1 MVTLL
6 SEGAYNRSLRAVCT
20 YSPRSL
26 CFQKVH
32 ITDPCMLSVPTL
44 RGHSAFRRCIRQIPA
59 CCLYLLSSVTL
70 LSEGAY
76 NRSLRAVCTYSP
88 RSLFFQKVHIT
99 DPCVLSVPTLRGH
112 SSFRRCIRQIPACCL
127 YLLSSVTL
135 LSEGAYNRSLRAVC
149 TYSPRSLCFQKV
161 HITDPCVLSVP
172 TLLGHSSFRRCI

>member
-6 SEGAYNRSLRAVCT
+6 SEGAYDRSLCVCLYLLSAVTLPRSLSEGAYNRSLHAVCT

-32 ITDPCMLSVPTL
+32 TTDPCMLSVPTL
-44 RGHSAFRRCIRQIPA
+44 RHSAF
-59 CCLYLLSSVTL
+59 TL
-70 LSEGAY
+70 L
-76 NRSLRAVCTYSP
+76 
-88 RSLFFQKVHIT
+88 
-99 DPCVLSVPTLRGH
+99 VLSVPT
-112 SSFRRCIRQIPACCL
+112 SV
-127 YLLSSVTL
+127 VTL

-172 TLLGHSSFRRCI
+172 TLRGHSSFRRCI